1 MHWATQTSVY
11 LLSVL
16 EETDAA
22 GAVGALG
29 AVAGLASLLEEV
41 EGSVAAPDDFPDS
54 LLVPE
59 SLLDLLSL
67 SPDED
72 GFVWL

>member
-1 MHWATQTSVY
+1 
-11 LLSVL
+11 
-16 EETDAA
+16 
-22 GAVGALG
+22 
-29 AVAGLASLLEEV
+29 LLEEV